1 MLMVRISRRRLGNR
15 GRRARLFG
23 SLCLLL
29 TVAGASEAVAQ
40 ASDVLRGSVRDSAG
54 NPVAYANVAA
64 SQRARVVTDI
74 DGTFELVMKR
84 SKAVTLAV
92 RRLGYAPLDVR
103 VEPGDSVIA
112 IAMSRL
118 ALALPGMEVIAE
130 GIRSLETR
138 GFYGRLTSRK
148 RGVGSG
154 VFFTPEEV
162 ERRNL
167 SRITQLFDNVPG
179 IKIEKSGMGA
189 VEWVITGGINRCPV
203 TVFLDGSAIFPPKRW
218 LHDPLRRIQ
227 SDEWVDALVDH
238 RSVVAAEVY
247 TRASGA
253 PAQYQMLNG
262 TCGIV
267 LLWTR

>member
-1 MLMVRISRRRLGNR
+1 MALS
-15 GRRARLFG
+15 AAATPADAF
-23 SLCLLL
+23 SQ
-29 TVAGASEAVAQ
+29 S
-40 ASDVLRGSVRDSAG
+40 SDVLRGTVRDSAG
-54 NPVAYANVAA
+54 NPIAYANVAA
-64 SQRARVVTDI
+64 SQRARVVTDL
-74 DGTFELVMKR
+74 DGTFELMMAR
-84 SKAVTLAV
+84 SKAVTVLV
-92 RRLGYAPLDVR
+92 RRMGYAPVEVQ
-103 VEPGDSVIA
+103 VEPTDSVVA
-112 IAMSRL
+112 ITMSRL
-118 ALALPGMEVIAE
+118 AMALQGMNVIAE
-130 GIRSLETR
+130 RIRSLETR

-148 RGVGSG
+148 RGGGSG
-154 VFFTPEEV
+154 FFFTPEEV
-162 ERRNL
+162 EQRNL

-179 IKIEKSGMGA
+179 VKIEKSGMGST
-189 VEWVITGGINRCPV
+189 EWIITGGINRCPV
-203 TVFLDGSAIFPPKRW
+203 TVFLDGIAIFPPKRW

>member
-1 MLMVRISRRRLGNR
+1 MRVRVVLWALIAG
-15 GRRARLFG
+15 
-23 SLCLLL
+23 
-29 TVAGASEAVAQ
+29 VAPADAFPQ
-40 ASDVLRGSVRDSAG
+40 AFEVLRGTVRDSAG
-54 NPVAYANVAA
+54 NPIAYANVAA
-64 SQRARVVTDI
+64 SQRARVVTDLE
-74 DGTFELVMKR
+74 GKFELVMAR
-84 SKAVTLAV
+84 SKVVTLVV
-92 RRLGYAPLDVR
+92 RRLGYAPVEVR
-103 VEPGDSVIA
+103 VAPGDSVVA
-112 IAMSRL
+112 VTMSRL
-118 ALALPGMEVIAE
+118 ALTLPGMNVIAE
-130 GIRSLETR
+130 RIRSLETR
-138 GFYGRLTSRK
+138 GFYGRLNSRK
-148 RGVGSG
+148 RGAGSG
-154 VFFTPEEV
+154 FFFTPEEV
-162 ERRNL
+162 EQRNL

-179 IKIEKSGMGA
+179 VKIEKSGMGA

-203 TVFLDGSAIFPPKRW
+203 TVFLDGIAIFPPKRW